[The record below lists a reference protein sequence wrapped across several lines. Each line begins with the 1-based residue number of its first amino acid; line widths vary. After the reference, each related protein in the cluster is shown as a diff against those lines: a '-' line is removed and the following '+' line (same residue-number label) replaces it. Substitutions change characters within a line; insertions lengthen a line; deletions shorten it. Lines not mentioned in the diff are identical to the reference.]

1 MKSGALVFLA
11 AFMALAASWG
21 GFVLAPQV
29 QLSRSVQTNTPGS
42 SDLYP
47 LGRPGLAKQG
57 LEVYRANGCVYCHS
71 QQVGQER
78 TICEIMLTDAGTNAA
93 ATAAAIAKLNS
104 ALANGDAK
112 ELLAGLPKLIL
123 QVTDMNAADPALKTL
138 AAAGAKAET
147 RVAPQGADIARGWG
161 KRRTVAQDYLADY
174 PVQLG
179 SRRIGPDLANVGL
192 RLPDADWQLRH
203 LYAPQNE
210 VTGSVMPPYRFL
222 FETRKIGREAS
233 PYALK
238 LSGKLAP
245 SPGYEIVPKPEA
257 SALVAYLQ
265 SLRADMPLEEAPLTP
280 PPGTVTATNA
290 TGVSTNAPTTS
301 TNAPPAKP
309 YSAGELRRLPE

>member
-11 AFMALAASWG
+11 ALMALAGSWG
-21 GFVLAPQV
+21 GFVLAPQI
-29 QLSRSVQTNTPGS
+29 QLAGLVQTNATGS

-71 QQVGQER
+71 QQLGQER

-104 ALANGDAK
+104 ALATPLLGGVGGGSK

-123 QVTDMNAADPALKTL
+123 QVTDMNAAEPAMKTL
-138 AAAGAKAET
+138 ESAGAKTEA
-147 RVAPQGADIARGWG
+147 RVVPQGADIARGWG

-192 RLPDADWQLRH
+192 RLPDADWHLRH

-210 VTGSVMPPYRFL
+210 VIGSIMPPYRFL
-222 FETRKIGREAS
+222 FERRKIGREAS
-233 PYALK
+233 PDALK

-245 SPGYEIVPKPEA
+245 APGYEIVPRPEA
-257 SALVAYLQ
+257 RVLVAYLQ
-265 SLRADMPLEEAPLTP
+265 SLRADAPLFEAPLTP
-280 PPGTVTATNA
+280 PPGTVASTNA
-290 TGVSTNAPTTS
+290 PGVSTNAPATA
-301 TNAPPAKP
+301 TNAPATTPSAK
-309 YSAGELRRLPE
+309 